1 MVSSTPSTIEEY
13 FSSLPEDRKKALTT
27 VRKIILKNLP
37 KGYKEVIKGQMVSY
51 VIPLETYPE
60 TYNGQ
65 PLAVVS
71 LTSQKNYMSVYMMCV
86 YGSKEMKDWFIKEY
100 QKTGK
105 KLDIGKSCIRFKKAE
120 DLALELIG
128 EAIQKV
134 PVKKYLEIYEQARSK
149 TKLAQKKKIKATK

>member
-1 MVSSTPSTIEEY
+1 MNSSTPASIKEY
-13 FSSLPEDRKKALTT
+13 LNCLPEDRQKALTV
-27 VRKIILKNLP
+27 VRNLIIKNLP
-37 KGYKEVIKGQMVSY
+37 AGYKEVIKQGMISY
-51 VIPLETYPE
+51 VIPLERYPD

-65 PLAVVS
+65 PLAIVS

-149 TKLAQKKKIKATK
+149 TKLAQKKKIKTTK